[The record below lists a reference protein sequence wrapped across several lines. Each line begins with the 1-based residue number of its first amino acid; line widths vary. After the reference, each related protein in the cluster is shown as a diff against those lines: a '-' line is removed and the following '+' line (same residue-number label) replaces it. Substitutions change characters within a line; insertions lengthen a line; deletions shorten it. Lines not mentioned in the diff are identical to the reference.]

1 VADIVRPRER
11 IRGRAVHVLALAGDI
26 LETEKMMIDEDGN
39 CLIDGD
45 FCGVKGKKCKTCTRK
60 NCYEQGRINECKT
73 CTRKNCY
80 EQGRINAYKEV
91 LESMDEFTSYSRRW
105 RMFKLWLEEL
115 MKYGDKE
122 T

>member
-1 VADIVRPRER
+1 
-11 IRGRAVHVLALAGDI
+11 
-26 LETEKMMIDEDGN
+26 MMIDEDGN

-45 FCGVKGKKCKTCTRK
+45 FCGVKGKKC
-60 NCYEQGRINECKT
+60 NT

-91 LESMDEFTSYSRRW
+91 LEGMDEFTSYSRRW